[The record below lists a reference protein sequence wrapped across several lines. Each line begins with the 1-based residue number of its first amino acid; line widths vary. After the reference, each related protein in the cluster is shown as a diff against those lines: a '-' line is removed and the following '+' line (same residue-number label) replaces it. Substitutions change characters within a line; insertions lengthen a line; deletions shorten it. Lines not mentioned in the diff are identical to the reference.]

1 MLCNAAVQKYHNFRI
16 QLDFFIFWQNFCL
29 KPRRREASW
38 LQQKVVQNALATIIF
53 DVWMSFK
60 GVLDTMGSIDS
71 KTVNGMGFL
80 QCLIIGKPIL
90 TSTIGIAFWTSS
102 TVHGSWKKKKIKKK
116 IRWGIFRWHQKQRQ
130 TKISDFWCMQP
141 WTSVFFEIEDIGRYE
156 RGGLASKIW
165 QIEGLWGSTSFQ
177 VMTSP
182 CRQFCRN
189 WIGDRR
195 PGPQDPKA
203 YCPLPKGCSPTSPK
217 T

>member
-90 TSTIGIAFWTSS
+90 TSTIGIAFLNVVDRPWEL
-102 TVHGSWKKKKIKKK
+102 KKIKNKK
-116 IRWGIFRWHQKQRQ
+116 KNYMGPIPLASKTLRPLNISHVNDANMSFNFFRNRGFGI
-130 TKISDFWCMQP
+130 
-141 WTSVFFEIEDIGRYE
+141 YE
-156 RGGLASKIW
+156 RGGLA
-165 QIEGLWGSTSFQ
+165 
-177 VMTSP
+177 
-182 CRQFCRN
+182 
-189 WIGDRR
+189 
-195 PGPQDPKA
+195 
-203 YCPLPKGCSPTSPK
+203 
-217 T
+217 